1 MLIKVSHRS
10 IHLTFDRHMLET
22 QEQRREA
29 IYLALAQIPKG
40 QVITYGHLAKLA
52 GMPNGA
58 RLAGK
63 LLCGLPEGS
72 RLPWHRVIN
81 AQGKIS
87 LPESSDSYREQ
98 IRRLEKEGVV
108 INNGKI
114 KLSIYGYNT

>member
-1 MLIKVSHRS
+1 
-10 IHLTFDRHMLET
+10 MLET

-40 QVITYGHLAKLA
+40 RVITYGNLAKLA

-63 LLCGLPEGS
+63 LMCGLPEGS

-81 AQGKIS
+81 SQGKLS
-87 LPESSDSYREQ
+87 LPQDSDSYREQ
-98 IRRLEKEGVV
+98 IKRLQKED
-108 INNGKI
+108 IEIINGKI
-114 KLSIYGYNT
+114 KLSVYAY

>member
-1 MLIKVSHRS
+1 ML
-10 IHLTFDRHMLET
+10 TT
-22 QEQRREA
+22 QAQRKEA

-40 QVITYGHLAKLA
+40 KVVTYGNLAKLA

-58 RLAGK
+58 RLAGR
-63 LLCGLPEGS
+63 LMCELPEGS

-87 LPESSDSYREQ
+87 LPENSASYREQ
-98 IRRLEKEGVV
+98 IQRLQQEGVI

-114 KLSIYGYNT
+114 KLSIYGYTE

>member
-1 MLIKVSHRS
+1 ML
-10 IHLTFDRHMLET
+10 MT

-40 QVITYGHLAKLA
+40 KVITYGNLAKLA

-58 RLAGK
+58 RLAGR
-63 LLCGLPEGS
+63 LMCELPAGS

-87 LPESSDSYREQ
+87 MPVNSDSYTAQRQ
-98 IRRLEKEGVV
+98 RLEKEGIVF
-108 INNGKI
+108 NNGKI
-114 KLSIYGYNT
+114 KLSVYGYTP

>member
-10 IHLTFDRHMLET
+10 IHPTFDRHMLET

-40 QVITYGHLAKLA
+40 QVITYGNLAKLA

-58 RLAGK
+58 RLVGK
-63 LLCGLPEGS
+63 LMCGLPEGS

-87 LPESSDSYREQ
+87 LPENSDSYREQ
-98 IRRLEKEGVV
+98 IRRLEKEGVL

-114 KLSIYGYNT
+114 KLALYGYNN